1 VRTSEWINIGFF
13 AFFMLMSWLR
23 PLVMRRRWEVIAIG
37 AAGIIITLAGVWT
50 SPRLPESYGSAVR
63 DLLPAPLM
71 LFVYWQSGRF
81 YVKENEWIQ
90 NALLRIDDRLLGR
103 HLSRHAKP
111 GYRSWVGEYLEFA
124 YLICY
129 PVVPLGIGLL
139 YAYGKQDYAN
149 SYWEIVLL
157 STYLC
162 YLPLPFIQMLPP
174 RMLIAEKE
182 QIQQPGF
189 LRMFNLR
196 ILRRASI
203 QVNTFPSAHVTST
216 FAVAL
221 ALLSVL
227 PSVGIVF
234 MIIALS
240 IALGAVFGRYHYA
253 ADAVLGIIIAL
264 VIFLL

>member
-1 VRTSEWINIGFF
+1 
-13 AFFMLMSWLR
+13 MLMSWLR
-23 PLVMRRRWEVIAIG
+23 PLAMRRRWEVIAIG
-37 AAGIIITLAGVWT
+37 TAGIVITFAGVWI
-50 SPRLPESYGSAVR
+50 SSRLPNSYGSVVR

-90 NALLRIDDRLLGR
+90 NALLRIDDRFLGR
-103 HLSRHAKP
+103 FLSHQAKP
-111 GYRSWVGEYLEFA
+111 GYRPWVEESLEFA

-129 PVVPLGIGLL
+129 PVVPLGIGVL
-139 YAYGKQDYAN
+139 YAFGKQDYAN
-149 SYWEIVLL
+149 RYWEAVLL

-162 YLPLPFIQMLPP
+162 YVPLPFIQMLPP

-182 QIQQPGF
+182 QIRQPGF
-189 LRMFNLR
+189 LRIFNLR

-227 PSVGIVF
+227 PSVGVVF

-253 ADAVLGIIIAL
+253 ADVVLGIIIAL
-264 VIFLL
+264 VVSECMVN

>member
-1 VRTSEWINIGFF
+1 MRTSEWIDIVFF
-13 AFFMLMSWLR
+13 AFLMLLSWLR
-23 PLVMRRRWEVIAIG
+23 PLAMRRRWEVFAIG
-37 AAGIIITLAGVWT
+37 AAGIIITLAGVWI
-50 SPRLPESYGSAVR
+50 SPRLPRSYGSVVR

-103 HLSRHAKP
+103 YLSRQAKS
-111 GYRSWVGEYLEFA
+111 GYHSWVAEYLELA
-124 YLICY
+124 YLFCY
-129 PVVPLGIGLL
+129 PVVPLGIGVL
-139 YAYGKQDYAN
+139 YAFGKQDHAN
-149 SYWEIVLL
+149 SYWEVVLL
-157 STYLC
+157 STYIC

-182 QIQQPGF
+182 QVQQPGF

-196 ILRRASI
+196 ILKRASI

-227 PSVGIVF
+227 PSVGVMY

-240 IALGAVFGRYHYA
+240 IALGAVLGRYHYA

-264 VIFLL
+264 VVFLL

>member
-1 VRTSEWINIGFF
+1 VRTSEWISIVFF
-13 AFFMLMSWLR
+13 AFFMVMSCLR
-23 PLVMRRRWEVIAIG
+23 PLAMRRRLEVITIG
-37 AAGIIITLAGVWT
+37 AAGIIITLAGAWL
-50 SPRLPESYGSAVR
+50 SPRLPESYNSAVR

-103 HLSRHAKP
+103 FLSRQAKP
-111 GYRSWVGEYLEFA
+111 GYRSWVEEYLEFA

-129 PVVPLGIGLL
+129 PVVPLGIGIL
-139 YAYGKQDYAN
+139 YAYGRQDYAN
-149 SYWEIVLL
+149 SYWVIVLL
-157 STYLC
+157 STYIC
-162 YLPLPFIQMLPP
+162 YIPLPFIQMMPP
-174 RMLIAEKE
+174 RMLVTEKE
-182 QIQQPGF
+182 RSRPPGF

-196 ILRRASI
+196 ILKRASI

-216 FAVAL
+216 FAVSL
-221 ALLSVL
+221 ALLNVL
-227 PSVGIVF
+227 PSVGILF

-240 IALGAVFGRYHYA
+240 IASGAVLGRYHYT

-264 VIFLL
+264 VVFLI